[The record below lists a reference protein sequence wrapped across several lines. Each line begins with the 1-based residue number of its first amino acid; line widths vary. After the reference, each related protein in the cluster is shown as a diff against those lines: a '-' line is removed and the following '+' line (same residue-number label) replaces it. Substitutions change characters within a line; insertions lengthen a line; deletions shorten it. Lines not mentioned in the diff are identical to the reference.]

1 MSSQKK
7 RGTSKAV
14 AQEDFVSDGL
24 DNKQITDIVQ
34 DIMKIIHD
42 NKCRDN
48 KCRDNKCRDN
58 KCRDNKCQDN
68 KCQDNKCQASPLSHT
83 ALVHNMTQE
92 DKFKFFIERYP
103 MLFDMVTKEAGF
115 DYSFFEYFLSKRE
128 AIIKK
133 QKTSDEIH
141 KQVGQE
147 MFDLYY
153 KK

>member
-34 DIMKIIHD
+34 DIMKIIH
-42 NKCRDN
+42 
-48 KCRDNKCRDN
+48 
-58 KCRDNKCQDN
+58 DNKCQDN

>member
-48 KCRDNKCRDN
+48 KCR
-58 KCRDNKCQDN
+58 
-68 KCQDNKCQASPLSHT
+68 DNKCQASPLSHT

>member
-7 RGTSKAV
+7 RGTSNAANADSGSKKIRGD

-24 DNKQITDIVQ
+24 DNKQITDLVQ
-34 DIMKIIHD
+34 EIMKIIHD

-48 KCRDNKCRDN
+48 KCL
-58 KCRDNKCQDN
+58 
-68 KCQDNKCQASPLSHT
+68 ASPLSHT
-83 ALVHNMTQE
+83 ALVHTMTQ
-92 DKFKFFIERYP
+92 DDRFKFFIERYP
-103 MLFDMVTKEAGF
+103 MLFDMVTKEEGF

-133 QKTSDEIH
+133 KETSEEIH